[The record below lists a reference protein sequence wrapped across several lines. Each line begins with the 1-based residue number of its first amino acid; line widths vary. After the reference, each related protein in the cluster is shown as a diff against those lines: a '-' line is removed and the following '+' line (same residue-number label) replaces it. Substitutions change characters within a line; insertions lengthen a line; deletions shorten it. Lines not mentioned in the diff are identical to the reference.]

1 MSGTLDRIRP
11 VVKKELRQIRRD
23 PRTLVL
29 LLAIPA
35 FLLIMYGYALNFD
48 VKHIKLV
55 LCDQDQSRTSRE
67 FAGIFLGTEY
77 FDLVGTIQDAAA
89 LDTLI
94 DRGEARAG
102 LVLPRGFGN
111 DIAAGRSPAVQ
122 VLLDGSDPTTGAT
135 AIGTINTIA
144 LTYSVRVVTGRLDRL
159 GISGTG
165 LPIDLRPRVWYNP
178 ELRSV
183 RFLIPGLMAF
193 ILMTV
198 VVVST
203 AFSVVREKERGT
215 MEQILVSPL
224 RPLDLVAGK
233 TIPYIFIS
241 LVSTHAVLFVAA
253 FLFDVTIK
261 GSYLWL
267 LAVMLLFLIGGLGL
281 GILISTIARSQQVAF
296 MMAILL
302 TMLPTFILSGFV
314 FPIRNMPAA
323 IQAVTYLVPSRY
335 FLSAL
340 RAILLKGAGPAAFWD
355 QLVGLLGFA
364 VLMIAASAI
373 RLRRGEG

>member
-135 AIGTINTIA
+135 AIGYINTNA

-241 LVSTHAVLFVAA
+241 IVSIHAVLFVAA

-281 GILISTIARSQQVAF
+281 GILISTIAQSQQVAF

-323 IQAVTYLVPSRY
+323 IQAVTYLVPARY

-340 RAILLKGAGPAAFWD
+340 RAILLKGAGLGAFWD

-364 VLMIAASAI
+364 ALMIAAGAI

>member
-1 MSGTLDRIRP
+1 
-11 VVKKELRQIRRD
+11 
-23 PRTLVL
+23 
-29 LLAIPA
+29 
-35 FLLIMYGYALNFD
+35 
-48 VKHIKLV
+48 
-55 LCDQDQSRTSRE
+55 
-67 FAGIFLGTEY
+67 
-77 FDLVGTIQDAAA
+77 
-89 LDTLI
+89 
-94 DRGEARAG
+94 
-102 LVLPRGFGN
+102 
-111 DIAAGRSPAVQ
+111 
-122 VLLDGSDPTTGAT
+122 
-135 AIGTINTIA
+135 
-144 LTYSVRVVTGRLDRL
+144 
-159 GISGTG
+159 
-165 LPIDLRPRVWYNP
+165 
-178 ELRSV
+178 
-183 RFLIPGLMAF
+183 MAF

-253 FLFDVTIK
+253 LLFDVTIK

-281 GILISTIARSQQVAF
+281 GILISTVARSQQVAF

-302 TMLPTFILSGFV
+302 TLLPTFILSGFV

>member
-1 MSGTLDRIRP
+1 VSGTLDRIRP

-55 LCDQDQSRTSRE
+55 LCNQDQTQTSRD
-67 FAGIFLGTEY
+67 FAGIFLRTEN

-89 LDTLI
+89 LDALI
-94 DRGEARAG
+94 DRGEAKAG
-102 LVLPRGFGN
+102 LVIPPGFGN

-253 FLFDVTIK
+253 LLFDVTIK

-281 GILISTIARSQQVAF
+281 GILISTVARSQQVAF

-302 TMLPTFILSGFV
+302 TLLPTFILSGFV

>member
-1 MSGTLDRIRP
+1 VSGTLDRIRP

-135 AIGTINTIA
+135 AIGYINTIA

-241 LVSTHAVLFVAA
+241 IVSIHAVLFVAA

-323 IQAVTYLVPSRY
+323 IQAVTYLVPARY

-340 RAILLKGAGPAAFWD
+340 RAILLKGAGLGAFWD

-364 VLMIAASAI
+364 ALMIAASAI

>member
-55 LCDQDQSRTSRE
+55 LCDQDQTQTSRD
-67 FAGIFLGTEY
+67 FAGIFLRTEY

-89 LDTLI
+89 FDALI
-94 DRGEARAG
+94 DRGEAKAG
-102 LVLPRGFGN
+102 LVIPPGFGN

-135 AIGTINTIA
+135 AIGTINTLA

-178 ELRSV
+178 ELHSV

-253 FLFDVTIK
+253 LLFDVTIK

-281 GILISTIARSQQVAF
+281 GILISTVARSQQVAF

-302 TMLPTFILSGFV
+302 TLLPTFILSGFV

>member
-1 MSGTLDRIRP
+1 MSMIRDRIRP
-11 VVKKELRQIRRD
+11 VVRKELRQIRRD

-29 LLAIPA
+29 LLAMPI

-48 VKHIKLV
+48 VKHIKLA
-55 LCDQDQSRTSRE
+55 LCDQDRSRTSRE
-67 FAGIFLGTEY
+67 FAGIFLHTEY
-77 FDLVGTIQDAAA
+77 FDLVKTIPDPASIDA
-89 LDTLI
+89 LI
-94 DRGEARAG
+94 DRGLAKTG
-102 LVLPRGFGN
+102 LVIPHGFGA

-122 VLLDGSDPTTGAT
+122 VLLDGSDPTSGAT
-135 AIGTINTIA
+135 AVGYINTIA
-144 LTYSVRVVTGRLDRL
+144 LTYSIKLVTVRLDRF
-159 GISGTG
+159 GISGTRPP
-165 LPIDLRPRVWYNP
+165 LDLRPRVWYNP

-183 RFLIPGLMAF
+183 RFLISGLIAF

-224 RPLDLVAGK
+224 RPLDLIAGK

-241 LVSTHAVLFVAA
+241 LVSSHAVLLVAA
-253 FLFDVTIK
+253 FLFEVTIK

-281 GILISTIARSQQVAF
+281 GILISTVARTQQVAF
-296 MMAILL
+296 MMAILMTL
-302 TMLPTFILSGFV
+302 LPTFILSGFV

-323 IQAVTYLVPSRY
+323 VQVVTYFVPARY

-340 RAILLKGAGPAAFWD
+340 RAVLLKGAGLKAFWD
-355 QLVGLLGFA
+355 QLLFLFGFA
-364 VLMIAASAI
+364 VLMIGASAV

>member
-1 MSGTLDRIRP
+1 VSGTLDRIRP

-48 VKHIKLV
+48 VKHIKLA

-67 FAGIFLGTEY
+67 FAGIFLRTEY
-77 FDLVGTIQDAAA
+77 FDLVGTIPDAAA
-89 LDTLI
+89 LDALI
-94 DRGEARAG
+94 DRGEATAG
-102 LVLPRGFGN
+102 LVIPRGFGN

-135 AIGTINTIA
+135 TIGYINTIA
-144 LTYSVRVVTGRLDRL
+144 LTYSLRVVTGRLDRL
-159 GISGTG
+159 GIGGTG

-178 ELRSV
+178 ELRSA

-241 LVSTHAVLFVAA
+241 LVSTHAVLFVAY
-253 FLFDVTIK
+253 FLFDVPIK
-261 GSYLWL
+261 GNYFWL

-281 GILISTIARSQQVAF
+281 GVLISTIARNQQVAF

-302 TMLPTFILSGFV
+302 TLLPTFILSGFV

-323 IQAVTYLVPSRY
+323 IQAVTYLVSSRY

-340 RAILLKGAGPAAFWD
+340 RALLLKGAGPAAFWG
-355 QLVGLLGFA
+355 QLVCLLGFA
-364 VLMIAASAI
+364 VLTIAASAI

>member
-55 LCDQDQSRTSRE
+55 LCNQDQTQTSRD
-67 FAGIFLGTEY
+67 FAGIFLRTEN

-135 AIGTINTIA
+135 AIGYINTIA

-241 LVSTHAVLFVAA
+241 IVSIHAVLFVAA

-323 IQAVTYLVPSRY
+323 IQAVTYLVPARY

-340 RAILLKGAGPAAFWD
+340 RAILLKGAGLGAFWD

-364 VLMIAASAI
+364 ALMIAASAI